1 MLLIN
6 YYARSFYILSTLY
19 IQYFYLLL
27 LLHSFLCSYQIKK
40 KKKKKKSVDL
50 LDIMASDET
59 MTVLS
64 SMHDE
69 DFDDTDDGY
78 DHHHQPHNLSRLSVC
93 TSSMYTN
100 EDDDDG
106 EGTNIYMSRLSI
118 ESFDGDADEEFSD
131 EKEFKG
137 LAELSSDSDKE
148 AGWYS
153 MPATPSRRSAR
164 RESISQEEEEMMG
177 AVKDYA
183 SENEAQKGRLRQKVR
198 RNLRRRRTVNSSKYV
213 NKKGRDNNSASGESD
228 QSGGCGSGV
237 VVITRPKGGRR
248 SLCMGL
254 EEMKACRDLGFEL
267 EHERTLEIP
276 GRVSLSGS
284 TLDTSSGG
292 NSPIAN
298 WRISSPGNFPLIS
311 RPRLQFFAFLHCLF
325 QITDCPY

>member
-6 YYARSFYILSTLY
+6 YCARSFYIPSTLY
-19 IQYFYLLL
+19 IQFFYLLL
-27 LLHSFLCSYQIKK
+27 RSFFCSYQI

-69 DFDDTDDGY
+69 EFDDTDDGY

-100 EDDDDG
+100 EDDDDDDDG
-106 EGTNIYMSRLSI
+106 EGMNIYMSRLSI

-153 MPATPSRRSAR
+153 MPGTPPRRSAR
-164 RESISQEEEEMMG
+164 RESISQEEEMMG
-177 AVKDYA
+177 AIKDYA

-213 NKKGRDNNSASGESD
+213 NKKDRDNNSASGESD

-267 EHERTLEIP
+267 EHERTLEMP

-298 WRISSPGNFPLIS
+298 WRISSPGNNFPLIS
-311 RPRLQFFAFLHCLF
+311 RLRLQFFAFLHCLF
-325 QITDCPY
+325 QITECPY

>member
-6 YYARSFYILSTLY
+6 YCARSFYIPSTLY
-19 IQYFYLLL
+19 IQFFYLLL
-27 LLHSFLCSYQIKK
+27 RSFFCSYQI

-69 DFDDTDDGY
+69 EFDDTDDGY

-100 EDDDDG
+100 EDDDDDDDDG
-106 EGTNIYMSRLSI
+106 EGMNIYMSRLSI

-153 MPATPSRRSAR
+153 MPGTPPRRSAR
-164 RESISQEEEEMMG
+164 RESISQEEEMMG
-177 AVKDYA
+177 TVKDYA

-213 NKKGRDNNSASGESD
+213 NKKDRDNNSASGESD

-267 EHERTLEIP
+267 EHERTLEMP

-298 WRISSPGNFPLIS
+298 WRISSPGDDPRDVKARLKVWAQAVALASTS
-311 RPRLQFFAFLHCLF
+311 RHSA
-325 QITDCPY
+325 